1 MQSMDVM
8 LNTVKD
14 VMHSL
19 GDNTSD
25 FAKRFGPM
33 AFDAAK
39 RVGPAVAD
47 ASKAI
52 GSSTAQLARRV
63 GPKRGLIG
71 IALLGVAIGTGIYL
85 VRYLRDRRIEE
96 SEAGEEN
103 LSPPAHGVR
112 PGGSKRKANREP
124 LTH

>member
-1 MQSMDVM
+1 MQRIGVM

-14 VMHSL
+14 VMHTI
-19 GDNTSD
+19 GDNTGD

-33 AFDAAK
+33 ALDAMK
-39 RVGPAVAD
+39 HVGPAVAD
-47 ASKAI
+47 AGRAI
-52 GSSTAQLARRV
+52 GSNTAQLARRV

-71 IALLGVAIGTGIYL
+71 IALLGVAVGASIYL
-85 VRYLRDRRIEE
+85 VRYLRDRRME
-96 SEAGEEN
+96 GEEGESM
-103 LSPPAHGVR
+103 SPPAHGVR